1 MIRLLIV
8 ARKGIDLY
16 ALLVKKQAQLHRG
29 GRGTLHR
36 RGKKERGRAKWRH
49 VKYDGWI
56 WLEKCRAGVVLVE
69 IFSRAA
75 GGESQ
80 LMNSL
85 VGFLDRHFRDELAT
99 VSIHYD

>member
-1 MIRLLIV
+1 
-8 ARKGIDLY
+8 
-16 ALLVKKQAQLHRG
+16 
-29 GRGTLHR
+29 
-36 RGKKERGRAKWRH
+36 